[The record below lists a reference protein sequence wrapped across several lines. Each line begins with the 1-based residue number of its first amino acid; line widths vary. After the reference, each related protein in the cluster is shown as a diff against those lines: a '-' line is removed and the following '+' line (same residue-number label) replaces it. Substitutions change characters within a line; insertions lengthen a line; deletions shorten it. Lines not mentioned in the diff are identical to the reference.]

1 MQRILLFA
9 GRGLAMLGIGFI
21 SLFALD
27 VFGMEGSLA
36 WRLGGVLVHL
46 APSFVL
52 AGILAVAWRWPA
64 LGGAL
69 FIAAGLS
76 PGPAQQSRGD
86 QPAAGRAVPARG
98 GGLHPWTQG
107 GAPAP
112 LRAGSFGRAVGPD
125 GGGPDG
131 GAPPGPPAV
140 TRRCAG

>member
-1 MQRILLFA
+1 MQRILLFV

-76 PGPAQQSRGD
+76 PLVLLGNP
-86 QPAAGRAVPARG
+86 VVTN
-98 GGLHPWTQG
+98 L
-107 GAPAP
+107 
-112 LRAGSFGRAVGPD
+112 LL
-125 GGGPDG
+125 GGPFLLA
-131 GAPPGPPAV
+131 GAAFLLGRKAASRP
-140 TRRCAG
+140 R